1 MYKKG
6 VGTRHILIILV
17 VVGALVLI
25 TAGIVIKL
33 NKVSV
38 CNDGTLYDTCSDMKP
53 YYCDSVSGKLIEK
66 ASLCGCNEVSLVSG
80 ESCVSDYQTLPEQI
94 SLSYVLRGQEKEIGF
109 TVYKSG
115 YDYVLGIPREIFYQV
130 GEVPLREDFKLKS
143 INEEEQRELLLPLV
157 VNILNEAETKED
169 AVRIAVSIAQN
180 IEYSFSN
187 KTSRVGNLVANYSRY
202 PYEVLYEQAGIC
214 GEKSALLAFF
224 LKEMGYGTAILYFPQ
239 ENHEAM
245 GAKCPIKESFSE
257 TGYCFVETSGPA
269 VISDGFLEYEGGTTL
284 SSPAEVIVIS
294 EGESLGKS
302 LYEYRDARIL
312 RKIRNGGFVL
322 FRNSRFETIKEKYGL
337 VEAYNLA

>member
-1 MYKKG
+1 MFKKE
-6 VGTRHILIILV
+6 VGRYVLIILV

-25 TAGIVIKL
+25 TTGIVIKL
-33 NKVSV
+33 NKVSI

-66 ASLCGCNEVSLVSG
+66 ASLCGCNDVALASG

-94 SLSYVLRGQEKEIGF
+94 SLSYVLRGQEKEIDF
-109 TVYKSG
+109 TVYNGSYG
-115 YDYVLGIPREIFYQV
+115 YVSGIPREIFYQA

-143 INEEEQRELLLPLV
+143 INEEEQRELLLPLIV
-157 VNILNEAETKED
+157 DILNEAENEED
-169 AVRIAVSIAQN
+169 AVRIAVSVAQHIRYN
-180 IEYSFSN
+180 FSN
-187 KTSRVGNLVANYSRY
+187 KTSRVGNLVTNYSRY

-214 GEKSALLAFF
+214 GEKSALLAFL

-245 GAKCPIKESFSE
+245 GVKCPIKESFSE

-269 VISDGFLEYEGGTTL
+269 IISDGFLEYEGGITL

-294 EGESLGKS
+294 EGESLGRG
-302 LYEYRDARIL
+302 LYEYRDAL
-312 RKIRNGGFVL
+312 TLKKIRNGGLVL
-322 FRNSRFETIKEKYGL
+322 FRDSKFKALKEKYGL
-337 VEAYNLA
+337 VEEYNLA